1 MSDAAFV
8 ERLLSETSAGLRRA
22 AGDQEALR
30 GVVFLYLNRGYEAGL
45 NPEVICDLLGVS
57 EDNILKRARLSKQDE
72 AAVMDAYE
80 ALDSVLEQQYRSE

>member
-8 ERLLSETSAGLRRA
+8 ERLLSETTAALMEA

-30 GVVFLYLNRGYEAGL
+30 GVVFLYLNRAYEAGL
-45 NPEVICDLLGVS
+45 DPEVICDLLGVS
-57 EDNILKRARLSKQDE
+57 EDNILRRARLSKQDE

-80 ALDSVLEQQYRSE
+80 ALDPVLEQQHRSR